1 MLKTRQKILLARS
14 LQLVVMAFRRAFR
27 LGPVSNVSRKRLRW
41 HLDLREGID
50 FSIWL
55 LGSFEPKTVR
65 CYSAIIKPGNTVLDI
80 GANIGAHTMPIAK
93 LVGENGR
100 VIAFE
105 PTDYA
110 FFKLCKNVAANPTL
124 AGRVKC
130 LQTMLGD
137 HLDGTTPS
145 LYSSWP
151 LAQEN
156 GLHAEHRGKLM
167 STHGASVTTLDSVL
181 DALSVDRVDFIKA
194 DIDGFECQMLRGAS
208 RCLSRWHPVL
218 VMELSPYVLEEQGD
232 SVEELLRILV
242 EHGYSIY
249 ALDGGTQI
257 STDPKA
263 IRRMIPTGAG
273 INVLARALRAP

>member
-1 MLKTRQKILLARS
+1 VLKTRQKILLARS
-14 LQLVVMAFRRAFR
+14 LQIVVMAFRHVFR
-27 LGPVSNVSRKRLRW
+27 LGPVSNVTRKCLRW

-55 LGSFEPKTVR
+55 LGSFEPKTIR
-65 CYSAIIKPGNTVLDI
+65 CYSAIIKPGDTVLDI
-80 GANIGAHTMPIAK
+80 GANIGAHTVPIAE

-110 FFKLCKNVAANPTL
+110 FSKLCKNVAANPKL

-130 LQTMLGD
+130 LQTMLID
-137 HLDGTTPS
+137 SIDGTTPPP

-151 LAQEN
+151 LAQEH

-167 STHGASVTTLDSVL
+167 STNGASATTLDTAL
-181 DALSVDRVDFIKA
+181 DALSPDRVDCVKV

-208 RCLSRWHPVL
+208 KCLSRWHPVL
-218 VMELSPYVLEEQGD
+218 VMELSPYVLDEQGD

-249 ALDGGTQI
+249 TLDGATQI

-273 INVLARALRAP
+273 INVLARAER